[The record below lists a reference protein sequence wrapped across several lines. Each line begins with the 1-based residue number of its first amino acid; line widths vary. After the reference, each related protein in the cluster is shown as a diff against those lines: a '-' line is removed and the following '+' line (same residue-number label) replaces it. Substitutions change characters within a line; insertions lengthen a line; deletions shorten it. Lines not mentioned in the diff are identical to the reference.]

1 MPILEFLSY
10 VNDVWEHIKKFVI
23 GNEINFNKVMNDINS
38 YNLMLKKGI
47 DTKNILDNKGNQQVN
62 INIINN
68 QITNIICNDNN
79 DVSFLIIIVLVKIR
93 KMIVK

>member
-1 MPILEFLSY
+1 MLMMFENI
-10 VNDVWEHIKKFVI
+10 IKKFVI